1 MLLLLRVGIGV
12 FMLTHG
18 YGKLLNL
25 MGSESIQFPDPL
37 GVGGTASLS
46 LAVFAEVFCS
56 VLLILGAFTR
66 IAAVPLLIT
75 MLVAAFIAHASDG
88 FGKQE
93 LPLIYAIIY
102 VAILIAGPGKYA
114 VDNWIF
120 NKGKRA

>member
-1 MLLLLRVGIGV
+1 MLLLLRVGVGL

-25 MGSESIQFPDPL
+25 MGSEPIQFPDPL
-37 GVGGTASLS
+37 GVGATASLS

-66 IAAVPLLIT
+66 IAAIPLLIT

-88 FGKQE
+88 FGKRE
-93 LPLIYAIIY
+93 LPLMYAIIY
-102 VAILIAGPGKYA
+102 VAILLAGPGKYSL
-114 VDNWIF
+114 DNWVV
-120 NKGKRA
+120 NKRKSN